1 MPNTD
6 NGKHRHDDMLLKPRT
21 RLEDMGE
28 LMVLLPQRGF
38 YKNNYTWYTYEN
50 QAAAYNPSR

>member
-6 NGKHRHDDMLLKPRT
+6 NDKHRYDDMLLKPRT
-21 RLEDMGE
+21 RLEDMEG

-50 QAAAYNPSR
+50 QAAYNPSR